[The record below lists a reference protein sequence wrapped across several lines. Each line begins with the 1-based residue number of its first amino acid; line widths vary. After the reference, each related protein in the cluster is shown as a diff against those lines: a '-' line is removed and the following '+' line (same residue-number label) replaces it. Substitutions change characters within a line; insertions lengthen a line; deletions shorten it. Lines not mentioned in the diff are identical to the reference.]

1 MASRE
6 TISTFYHN
14 LKETL
19 TKHEMT
25 DKPHLI
31 YNIDEKGVTVYH
43 KPPFIVAGA
52 DYCHSSV
59 TSGKG
64 QTITIIGCGNAAG
77 QDVPPFYIFPGQ
89 RMKSDLLNGAAPGSN
104 GTVS

>member
-1 MASRE
+1 MFFLKRWPELKVLKPRALDHARAKMASRE
-6 TISTFYHN
+6 TISNFYHN

-19 TKHEMT
+19 TKYEMT

-31 YNIDEKGVTVYH
+31 YNIDEKGVTVNH

-52 DYCHSSV
+52 DYCPSSV

-64 QTITIIGCGNAAG
+64 KGRQS
-77 QDVPPFYIFPGQ
+77 Q
-89 RMKSDLLNGAAPGSN
+89 
-104 GTVS
+104 